1 MVMCPDHPG
10 LTFNLSLVRNEP
22 TYNQPIQQWTFVS
35 DFAVSKPFFSPC
47 SRLIV
52 SLLLILTEDTFSSQV
67 RDYSG
72 TYTVKLLPCTSP
84 PSLEYTIP
92 AVCNPREPLTFDM
105 DIRFQQVNS
114 SCQIGKM

>member
-1 MVMCPDHPG
+1 M
-10 LTFNLSLVRNEP
+10 
-22 TYNQPIQQWTFVS
+22 
-35 DFAVSKPFFSPC
+35 
-47 SRLIV
+47 
-52 SLLLILTEDTFSSQV
+52 LILSEYTLPSQV

-92 AVCNPREPLTFDM
+92 AVCNPREPLTFDI

-114 SCQIGKM
+114 SCQIRKMLTPNGPCREM